1 MKVLLGLR
9 VLLALL
15 VAGILPLAQAH
26 CACPTAH
33 PAEPSAVHA
42 AHHDEDDDGCCEES
56 ASHSASSTTACC
68 CDNLQIPAATS
79 SASIAIESLQKLFAP
94 LATVPV
100 HAIVV
105 VNSGTLVAFEP
116 NARSGSPPDPSAA
129 AQSPR
134 SPPRSA

>member
-9 VLLALL
+9 VVLALL

-26 CACPTAH
+26 CACSTAH

-42 AHHDEDDDGCCEES
+42 AHHDEDDDDCCEES
-56 ASHSASSTTACC
+56 ASHSASSTAACC
-68 CDNLQIPAATS
+68 CDDLQIPAATS
-79 SASIAIESLQKLFAP
+79 LVSIDIESPQKLFAP
-94 LATVPV
+94 LAIVPV
-100 HAIVV
+100 DAIVV
-105 VNSGTLVAFEP
+105 VDSGTLIAFEP